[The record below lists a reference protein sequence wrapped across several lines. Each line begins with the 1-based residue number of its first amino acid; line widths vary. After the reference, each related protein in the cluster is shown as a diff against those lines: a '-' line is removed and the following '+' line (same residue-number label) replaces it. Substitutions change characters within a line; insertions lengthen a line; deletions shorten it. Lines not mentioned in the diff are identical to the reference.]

1 GLVDQPAQRT
11 RGVQRGMVVA
21 AAGSAAEE
29 VPARQHRQGRD
40 AAARPRRVA
49 GIGEVEP
56 ADRHHVAGQLH
67 RPPARR
73 ETVQVDD
80 AVDPPGVA
88 HRVPAGNQV
97 GCGASV
103 LPQQRQVLDDEPA
116 AAGRR
121 RHGRR
126 AFELA
131 FVTRFVAGQA
141 EAGFV
146 VFVLVLPV
154 PFRLGGRALSGRV
167 LLLVLGLELLTL
179 PRLVLLLPL
188 GLVLVLPLPL
198 GLVLVLLR
206 RLRLVLVLVLL
217 QLELSLALELL
228 PQLGAYLV
236 TGRPVLPGWPRTGLG
251 LTLQGSGVKDV
262 HCSPSRARHR
272 GLTVV
277 RGQGARRPGPH
288 RPGRP
293 PGRRA

>member
-1 GLVDQPAQRT
+1 
-11 RGVQRGMVVA
+11 
-21 AAGSAAEE
+21 
-29 VPARQHRQGRD
+29 
-40 AAARPRRVA
+40 
-49 GIGEVEP
+49 
-56 ADRHHVAGQLH
+56 RHHVAGQLH

-80 AVDPPGVA
+80 DVDPPGVA
-88 HRVPAGNQV
+88 HRVPAENQV

-131 FVTRFVAGQA
+131 LVTRFVAGQA

-154 PFRLGGRALSGRV
+154 PFRLGGRALGGRV

-198 GLVLVLLR
+198 GLVLVLLL
-206 RLRLVLVLVLL
+206 RLRLVLVLVLLPIL

-228 PQLGAYLV
+228 PQLRAYLV
-236 TGRPVLPGWPRTGLG
+236 TGRPVPPGWPRTGLG

-262 HCSPSRARHR
+262 HGPPSRARHG

-277 RGQGARRPGPH
+277 RGQGARRPGRH
-288 RPGRP
+288 RPGGQPGGLGRDGQAP
-293 PGRRA
+293 PDRCASDGDRGVLQ